1 MTAGPRPTRPL
12 RRCAG
17 LTLLELTLS
26 LIILAL
32 VGLGVASMLAMVGA
46 SASLARDNR
55 SALQRTHAAQLRIS
69 AYANSALALLQE
81 DPARHA
87 FVLWLN
93 DDRPGGRVN
102 LTELRAFILDTTT
115 NELNVEWVV
124 FPAAWSDNKKQKEDK
139 EYGRNEDFLTRI
151 EQKRAQGYTQTAT
164 ISDGVLAM
172 QVIAPGGKIYDAT
185 RFSLSLDVARGD
197 NAPLRSMLTFG
208 LPNHQQP
215 RK

>member
-1 MTAGPRPTRPL
+1 MTSAPRPTCPL

-26 LIILAL
+26 LVVVAL
-32 VGLGVASMLAMVGA
+32 VGLGVASMLAMVGSGA
-46 SASLARDNR
+46 STARDNR
-55 SALQRTHAAQLRIS
+55 SALQRTHAAQLRIG
-69 AYANSALALLQE
+69 AYANSALALLQV
-81 DPARHA
+81 DPARDA

-102 LTELRAFILDTTT
+102 LSEIRAFVFDPTT

-124 FPAAWSDNKKQKEDK
+124 FPTGWSENKVQKEDK

-151 EQKRAQGYTQTAT
+151 EQRRALGQTQTAT

-172 QVIAPGGKIYDAT
+172 SVSHAGGKVYDAV
-185 RFSLSLDVARGD
+185 RFSVALDVVRGD